1 MTLARR
7 PRRTNAEVKAA
18 ITAAVLAELNEVGFA
33 GLTFERVAGR
43 AELSKAVLYRR
54 HPTRV
59 SLALGAL
66 QETAQGIYAEPPMT
80 GSLRSDLLS
89 WLGAAERQASRVG
102 AATFR
107 GLVGEANQAELE
119 HVEALMAARA
129 HDVER
134 CIIEPARQRGEITS
148 DIPEPVIKLFFTLLR
163 DQTLFEPQEHH
174 HNTAIVDDVLIPLL
188 TGNAKP

>member
-1 MTLARR
+1 MSLARR
-7 PRRTNAEVKAA
+7 PRRTNTEVKAA

-33 GLTFERVAGR
+33 GLTFEGVARR
-43 AELSKAVLYRR
+43 AALSKAVLYRR

-66 QETAQGIYAEPPMT
+66 QETAQGVYAEPPMT
-80 GSLRSDLLS
+80 GSLRTDLLS
-89 WLGAAERQASRVG
+89 WLGTAEAQVPRVG

-107 GLVGEANQAELE
+107 GLVGEASQAELE
-119 HVEALMAARA
+119 HVGALMAARA

-134 CIIEPARQRGEITS
+134 CIIEPARQRGEIAG
-148 DIPEPVIKLFFTLLR
+148 DIPAPVTKLFFTLLR
-163 DQTLFEPQEHH
+163 DQTLFGRPDDHT
-174 HNTAIVDDVLIPLL
+174 NTAIVDDVMLPLL